1 MQTHPDED
9 PHAVLRS
16 HLPGSRF
23 NGSPLCHMG
32 NLMSWFSF
40 HTLIGC
46 VGLFMGNSDAEVL
59 LLLFYRLC

>member
-1 MQTHPDED
+1 M
-9 PHAVLRS
+9 LRS

>member
-1 MQTHPDED
+1 MQTHPEEV

-23 NGSPLCHMG
+23 HGSPLCHMG
-32 NLMSWFSF
+32 NLKLWFSF

-46 VGLFMGNSDAEVL
+46 VGLFMGNSDPEVL
-59 LLLFYRLC
+59 LLLFCHLC